1 MADEVITMS
10 RWTNT
15 GALVVGILTLSGCNK
30 TYTPADLMKDTALR
44 NEILMQ
50 CAQQNDQQSKNCLNA
65 QEAKKKI
72 DFQKQTGKTDIK

>member
-1 MADEVITMS
+1 MADEEMTMS
-10 RWTNT
+10 RWTNA

-30 TYTPADLMKDTALR
+30 TYTPSDFMKDTDLR
-44 NEILMQ
+44 NKILMQ

-72 DFQKQTGKTDIK
+72 DFQKQTGKTDI